1 MISSIRATRKLL
13 LASGLWIVSAC
24 FAFSQDIYWTEE
36 AKEAYSLVNE
46 LRVDEGLNIIR
57 LQAITFPDNE
67 IWAYLEDYATFM
79 EIFVQ
84 EDLRS
89 IAAYM
94 QASDKRLEKLIL
106 LPETNPLSLMVQAQ
120 INLHHCSVHLQQG
133 QFLTAAADINKAF
146 KLLKKNQK
154 EFPNDLANL
163 RLYASLKVAFG
174 AIPDQYRWLVSMVTS
189 LSGSIEEGLKEL
201 HHIINVSSPENN
213 VYYDETVLIT
223 AIAEGRL
230 NNKPNVGVQLLNN
243 HFGKSGLTGLVRFI
257 TANLMIEAGNNDGAI
272 HILEQP
278 PVYSTA
284 TPIPFMEFMLGECK
298 LFRGD
303 ADADVYFKN
312 FLVLHKG
319 KHYIKEAHQ
328 KLAWYCLLK
337 GDRPGYF
344 NHMQLILIKGANTT
358 DEDQQALAEA
368 ESHATPHPV
377 LLRARLYYDGGYN
390 EQALN
395 LLTDDLY
402 DRLSQHEHRLEFLYR
417 KGRVLQAKKE
427 NAEALHYYSL
437 TIASGQF
444 EPYYYAC
451 SAALQSGVIHES
463 LGSHGAAAKF
473 YYMCLDMTPTT
484 YASSLHQ
491 KARMGL
497 NRIGE

>member
-1 MISSIRATRKLL
+1 MISPIPATRKLL
-13 LASGLWIVSAC
+13 IASGLWIVSIC
-24 FAFSQDIYWTEE
+24 FGFSQDIYWTDE
-36 AKEAYSLVNE
+36 AKEAYSLVND
-46 LRVDEGLNIIR
+46 LRIDEGLSIIR
-57 LQAITFPDNE
+57 LQAITYPDNE
-67 IWAYLEDYATFM
+67 IWDYLEDYALFM

-94 QASDKRLEKLIL
+94 EASTTRLDKLTL

-120 INLHHCSVHLQQG
+120 INLHHCALHLQQS
-133 QFLTAAADINKAF
+133 QFLTAANDINKAF

-154 EFPNDLANL
+154 EFPGDLYNL

-201 HHIINVSSPENN
+201 HHILNISNPKTN
-213 VYYDETVLIT
+213 VYYNETVLIT

-230 NNKPNVGVQLLNN
+230 NNKPEAGLQLLNE
-243 HFGKSGLTGLVRFI
+243 HFGKSNLTGLVQFI
-257 TANLMIEAGNNDGAI
+257 TANLMIETGNNDGAI
-272 HILEQP
+272 RVLQQP
-278 PVYSTA
+278 KVYASA
-284 TPIPFMEFMLGECK
+284 TPIPFMDFMLGECK

-303 ADADVYFKN
+303 ADADMDFKN

-344 NHMQLILIKGANTT
+344 NHMQLILIKGASTT

-368 ESHATPHPV
+368 ESHDTPHPI
-377 LLRARLYYDGGYN
+377 LLRARLYYDGGYY

-395 LLTDDLY
+395 LLNDELY
-402 DRLSQHEHRLEFLYR
+402 DRLAQHEHRLEFLYR

-451 SAALQSGVIHES
+451 SAALQSGVIHEG

>member
-1 MISSIRATRKLL
+1 MYWTDEAKGAYAL
-13 LASGLWIVSAC
+13 VSA
-24 FAFSQDIYWTEE
+24 FRI
-36 AKEAYSLVNE
+36 
-46 LRVDEGLNIIR
+46 DEGLNIIR
-57 LQAITFPDNE
+57 LQSITFPDNQ
-67 IWAYLEDYATFM
+67 IWPYLEDYADFLN
-79 EIFVQ
+79 IFLQ

-89 IAAYM
+89 IADYM
-94 QASDKRLEKLIL
+94 EASNARLEKLAL
-106 LPETNPLSLMVQAQ
+106 LPENNPMSLMTQAQ
-120 INLHHCSVHLQQG
+120 INLHHCALHLQQS
-133 QFLTAAADINKAF
+133 QFLSAAADINKAF

-154 EFPNDLANL
+154 DFPGDLANL

-201 HHIINVSSPENN
+201 HHILNISNRESN
-213 VYYDETVLIT
+213 VYYDETIIFT

-230 NNKPNVGVQLLNN
+230 NNKPEVGLQLLNSY
-243 HFGKSGLTGLVRFI
+243 FGKTNLPGPVQYV
-257 TANLMIEAGNNDGAI
+257 TANLLVETGNNDGAI
-272 HILEQP
+272 HTLEQP
-278 PVYSTA
+278 PVVPGA
-284 TPIPFMEFMLGECK
+284 LRIPFMEFMLGECK

-303 ADADVYFKN
+303 ADADTYFKN
-312 FLVLHKG
+312 FLVFHKG

-344 NHMQLILIKGANTT
+344 NHMQQILIKGASTT
-358 DEDQQALAEA
+358 DEDQQALLEA
-368 ESHATPHPV
+368 ESHDTPHPI
-377 LLRARLYYDGGYN
+377 LLRARLYYDGGYYD
-390 EQALN
+390 QALN
-395 LLTDDLY
+395 LLTQTLY
-402 DRLSQHEHRLEFLYR
+402 DGLSQHQHRLELLYR
-417 KGRVLQAKKE
+417 TGRVLQAKKE

-437 TIASGQF
+437 TITSGQF

-463 LGSHGAAAKF
+463 LGSHTAAAKF
-473 YYMCLDMTPTT
+473 YYMCLEMEPAT